1 MKEIERLI
9 PKYGKIIV
17 ESVNSENECIAAD
30 AISLITQYLI
40 IGQTDLVSL
49 MMQSKSLHNA
59 IQSKW

>member
-49 MMQSKSLHNA
+49 MVQSKSLHNA
-59 IQSKW
+59 VQSKW